1 MPPRLLRLTV
11 AAWAV
16 FVIDAVGVGLLA
28 LSGLS
33 TSDQLGRS
41 IALGVSEL
49 IAVPLAVLLI
59 ALAASTW
66 FRTRLGLWICLALGL
81 APIIWVLINSARSSF
96 S

>member
-1 MPPRLLRLTV
+1 MPPSLARLTV

-16 FVIDAVGVGLLA
+16 FLVDAAGIGLLA

-33 TSDQLGRS
+33 TTDQLGRS
-41 IALGVSEL
+41 IALGVAGL

-66 FRTRLGLWICLALGL
+66 FRSRLVLWICLALGM
-81 APIIWVLINSARSSF
+81 APIVWVLLNSIRSSL

>member
-1 MPPRLLRLTV
+1 MPPSLFRLTV

-16 FVIDAVGVGLLA
+16 FLIDAVGVGLLA

-33 TSDQLGRS
+33 TTEQLGRS
-41 IALGVSEL
+41 IALGVAGL

-66 FRTRLGLWICLALGL
+66 FQSRLGMWICLALGMT
-81 APIIWVLINSARSSF
+81 PIVWALINFARSSWL
-96 S
+96 